1 MRGLNPRPPST
12 PSQLTGG
19 GAVSGLGSRPPE
31 DPIDPKR
38 LRTLLAALQAGQ
50 VELEVAVA
58 TLTSAEDAAVGVTL
72 DTARALRTGLPE
84 VIYGEGKT
92 AAQIAGI
99 IAGLGRADQSVLVTR
114 LDPDKAAAVLVE
126 HPSATYH
133 PRARVLVQRSEP
145 APDTAQG
152 EILVV
157 CAGTSDLPVADE
169 AALVAEH
176 FGNRVQRLT
185 DVGVAG
191 IHRVLRHVDAL
202 RSAHVIIV
210 VAGME
215 GALASVVAGLTD
227 RPVIAVPTSVGYG
240 AAFGG
245 VAALLGMLNS
255 CAPGVSVVN
264 IDNGFGAAYQA
275 TLINRLAP

>member
-1 MRGLNPRPPST
+1 MGGLNPLQATHTSRETST
-12 PSQLTGG
+12 Q
-19 GAVSGLGSRPPE
+19 ADSGLGSWPPE
-31 DPIDPKR
+31 DPIDPTR
-38 LRTLLAALQAGQ
+38 LRTLLAALQAG
-50 VELEVAVA
+50 VTDLDTTVA
-58 TLTSAEDAAVGVTL
+58 TLTTAEDRAVGATV
-72 DTARALRTGLPE
+72 DTSRALRTGLPE

-92 AAQIAGI
+92 AAQVSGITTALRRAGQ
-99 IAGLGRADQSVLVTR
+99 DVLVTR
-114 LDPDKAAAVLVE
+114 LEASKAEAVLAD
-126 HPSATYH
+126 HPDATYH
-133 PRARVLVQRSEP
+133 PTPRLLALRH
-145 APDTAQG
+145 APLPDPGHG

-157 CAGTSDLPVADE
+157 CAGTSDLPVAEE

-176 FGNRVQRLT
+176 FGNRVERLT

-191 IHRVLRHVDAL
+191 IHRILRQADAL
-202 RSAHVIIV
+202 RRARVVIV

-227 RPVIAVPTSVGYG
+227 KPVIAVPTSVGYG

-255 CAPGVSVVN
+255 CAPGASVVN